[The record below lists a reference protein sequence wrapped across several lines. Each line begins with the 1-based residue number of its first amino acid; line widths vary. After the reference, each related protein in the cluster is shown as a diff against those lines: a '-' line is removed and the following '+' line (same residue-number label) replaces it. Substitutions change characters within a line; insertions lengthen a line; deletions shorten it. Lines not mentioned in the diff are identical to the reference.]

1 MTFEE
6 LFPPHQLPVRSLCFR
21 CPVEVRELDEV
32 TLASVDEV
40 ATFVVDKRRDEHL
53 TGRWLLAQALKLWGL
68 DPTQLEV
75 RRTELRAPVL
85 AHLPGLWVNTPL
97 PSVSIGH
104 AGGWA
109 YVALVEPGWSIGIDA
124 EPADRGI
131 ASNAFD
137 MMAKGD
143 ELLWL
148 REHPE
153 QAIHLWTAKE
163 SVQKAMQMGMHLN
176 PRKIEIPIE
185 TGILNISIEKSKVQL
200 QNWIFEGAKVALAWR
215 PGTVG
220 LRTSEDDL
228 LDATKKAMS
237 EQEWGVGC
245 KTSRGNV

>member
-1 MTFEE
+1 MMFEE

-21 CPVEVRELDEV
+21 CPVEPREFDQV
-32 TLASVDEV
+32 TLASGDEV
-40 ATFVVDKRRDEHL
+40 ATFAVDKRRDEHL
-53 TGRWLLAQALKLWGL
+53 SGRWLLAQALNQWGL
-68 DPTQLEV
+68 DPTQIEV

-124 EPADRGI
+124 ELSDRGI

-148 REHPE
+148 QKNPE
-153 QAIHLWTAKE
+153 QAIYLWTSKE

-176 PRKIEIPIE
+176 PRNIEIPI
-185 TGILNISIEKSKVQL
+185 GVGVLNISIENSKIQL
-200 QNWIFEGAKVALAWR
+200 QNWVFSGCQVALAWR
-215 PGTVG
+215 QGSVEF
-220 LRTSEDDL
+220 RTPEDDL

-237 EQEWGVGC
+237 EQEWSIGC
-245 KTSRGNV
+245 KTSRGNA